1 MIPSAVPQEKFRM
14 WKPFTALF
22 FSRATNNRQP
32 QSKLYST
39 NKPAIEHLES
49 RLQMTSE
56 ATLSIAGLLQTQII
70 TPTSRDVAL
79 GVSMDVIYDQSYTNP
94 ISTTYK
100 IHRYDPISQNYVIL
114 NSEST
119 DPVNY
124 DHSVASAS
132 FPDHDLVYVAS
143 GTNSNGQ
150 TVLNIKRFDAD
161 STSISTIATIPSNY
175 FVNQT
180 LLEENVYG
188 LAVSPDGLS
197 IYASVETGDSPV
209 TYGVLKIDFSS
220 QSPLITSIF
229 IPAEP
234 LNASDIDVGPIA
246 VSGNGDIYL
255 ALTMPLV
262 SIPELPSHNTSEVD
276 TYSQIFRIDS
286 QTGSN
291 SIVYTSPDYSR
302 ILDMLFNDSGSLF
315 VSTAQTTP
323 ESTGQYFYDFDPN
336 RTLIVSAVNQGV
348 ATEIVSDYYTDYPS
362 EGTGSMALAS
372 DGGVVALLGNTK
384 ATISPQ
390 GFINNNSL
398 RRYESY
404 NYGENFTLISSTIDV
419 FSNKYDIV
427 SVNPVSGTTSIL
439 HSTTFQQDNYGRIGK
454 LEFDTKGNL
463 YYFSSSSPSD
473 GSNTN
478 LRFDGVY
485 RINSSDKTTT
495 EVFRTTTPYDSIAD
509 YAVDSNGD
517 VIVALDANFDKLL
530 RVPFTQATPTIIYQ
544 NTDTYDEITDLAVA
558 TDGDII
564 FSNFDGSFDNRTG
577 YSSTTSYLQLHRLNA
592 QSGFS
597 DSIILNYSGQ
607 NPYESL
613 YDLAAA
619 PNGDVIVALKSTNPA
634 FAGSKA
640 KIIEVSGSTATTL
653 FELQTNDPYTY
664 LDSVEFAA
672 DGDILFE
679 SRQGGY
685 YDSVLGPTESASKII
700 RHDVSSGSNTV
711 VLQTAPGDVYED
723 YLGFGISA
731 DGDIIYGLQQADYF
745 DGQQIAGRASLAGG
759 PATTVAILPGLLEL
773 TVRATASGIAP
784 VARNDSASTAEDT
797 AVVIP
802 ILANDTDAD
811 NAINPAS
818 VLLFAQPAHGQVSF
832 NSLSGKATYTPSA
845 NYFGTDTFTYKV
857 RDISG
862 NLSNIATVSVT
873 ISSVNDAP
881 DVTRP
886 AVTAGFVVNLP
897 QKLFSNYRVVDVDAN
912 ATAQLTMNVAVSRGS
927 LTSGSSSGKSFSFT
941 GTLTSLNSTLAN
953 ILYKS
958 NVDDIIN
965 ETITFTVNDKGNSG
979 AGGDKSKTATFALAP
994 ANNIALKI
1002 ADPSLSGKM
1011 SLVLQGS
1018 AAADSITVTQSTTSK
1033 TTFIVS
1039 AFGSTSTITGIT
1051 GRILAYGLGGNDIGS
1066 FKSVTIPTRIDGGDG
1081 NDIITGGT
1089 VADAIFGGNGA
1100 DLLIGGLGADS
1111 ISGQA
1116 GNDIVVDGTVTL
1128 ATASDSLTSVLNS
1141 WASLAT
1147 PSTAIYNNITSRL
1160 RVALDRASTDS
1171 LSGGTGVDWFWSVPT
1186 ATFSDILVDI
1196 VAATERRR
1204 TI

>member
-1 MIPSAVPQEKFRM
+1 M
-14 WKPFTALF
+14 WKPFTSLF
-22 FSRATNNRQP
+22 FSRAANNRQP
-32 QSKLYST
+32 RSKLYST
-39 NKPAIEHLES
+39 NRPAIEHLES

-79 GVSMDVIYDQSYTNP
+79 GVSMNVTYDEDYTYP
-94 ISTTYK
+94 ISTSYE
-100 IHRYDPISQNYVIL
+100 IRRYDPISRDRVIIYTETTEPENY
-114 NSEST
+114 
-119 DPVNY
+119 
-124 DHSVASAS
+124 HSVTSAA
-132 FPDHDLVYVAS
+132 FPDHDLVYATS

-150 TVLNIKRFDAD
+150 AVLNLKRFDTD

-175 FVNQT
+175 FANET
-180 LLEENVYG
+180 LLAENIYG
-188 LAVSPDGLS
+188 LAVSPDGTS
-197 IYASVETGDSPV
+197 IYASVETGSFPV
-209 TYGVLKIDFSS
+209 TYGVLKIDISG
-220 QSPLITSIF
+220 QSPSITSIF
-229 IPAEP
+229 SPVES
-234 LNASDIDVGPIA
+234 LNDFDIDVGPIA
-246 VSGNGDIYL
+246 VSGDGDIYL
-255 ALTMPLV
+255 VLTMPLA
-262 SIPELPSHNTSEVD
+262 SIPELPSHDTYEVD
-276 TYSQIFRIDS
+276 TYSQVIRIDS
-286 QTGSN
+286 QTGTN

-302 ILDMLFNDSGSLF
+302 ILDILFNNSGSLF
-315 VSTAQTTP
+315 VSTAQTTS
-323 ESTGQYFYDFDPN
+323 ESTGLYYYDSDGN

-348 ATEIVSDYYTDYPS
+348 ATEIVSNYYTDYMDYPS
-362 EGTGSMALAS
+362 DGTGSLALAS
-372 DGGVVALLGNTK
+372 DGAVVALLGNTK

-390 GFINNNSL
+390 GSVTNNSL
-398 RRYESY
+398 RQYESY
-404 NYGENFTLISSTIDV
+404 NYGEDFTLFSSTIDV
-419 FSNKYDIV
+419 FSYKYDIV
-427 SVNPVSGTTSIL
+427 SVNPISGTTSIL
-439 HSTTFQQDNYGRIGK
+439 HSTTFQHDNYGRIANI
-454 LEFDTKGNL
+454 EYDTKGNL
-463 YYFSSSSPSD
+463 YYFSSSNPSD
-473 GSNTN
+473 ENSTN
-478 LRFDGVY
+478 LRFDGIY

-509 YAVDSNGD
+509 YAADSNGD
-517 VIVALDANFDKLL
+517 VIVALNSGVDKIL
-530 RVPFTQATPTIIYQ
+530 RVPFAQTTSSIVHQ
-544 NTDTYDEITDLAVA
+544 NADPYDDITDIAVA
-558 TDGDII
+558 ADGDII
-564 FSNFDGSFDNRTG
+564 FSNFDGTLDNNTG
-577 YSSTTSYLQLHRLNA
+577 YQSSTSYLQLHRLNA
-592 QSGFS
+592 QSSFN
-597 DSIILNYSGQ
+597 DSIILNHSGQ

-619 PNGDVIVALKSTNPA
+619 PNGDVIVALKTRNSDFSLSTL
-634 FAGSKA
+634 KVV
-640 KIIEVSGSTATTL
+640 EVSGSTASTL

-664 LDSVEFAA
+664 FDSVEFAA

-679 SRQGGY
+679 FQHHSIYSTILEQ
-685 YDSVLGPTESASKII
+685 TESASKIY
-700 RHDVSSGSNTV
+700 RHDVATGSNTV
-711 VLQTAPGDVYED
+711 VLQTAPSDVYED

-731 DGDIIYGLQQADYF
+731 DGDIIYGLEQAGYF
-745 DGQQIAGRASLAGG
+745 DGQQVAGRAPLAGG
-759 PATTVAILPGLLEL
+759 SATTLANLPGLREL

-886 AVTAGFVVNLP
+886 AVSAGFVVNLP

-927 LTSGSSSGKSFSFT
+927 LTSGSSSGKSLSFT

-979 AGGDKSKTATFALAP
+979 AGGAKSKTATFALAP

-1186 ATFSDILVDI
+1186 ATFNDILVDI
-1196 VAATERRR
+1196 VVATERRR